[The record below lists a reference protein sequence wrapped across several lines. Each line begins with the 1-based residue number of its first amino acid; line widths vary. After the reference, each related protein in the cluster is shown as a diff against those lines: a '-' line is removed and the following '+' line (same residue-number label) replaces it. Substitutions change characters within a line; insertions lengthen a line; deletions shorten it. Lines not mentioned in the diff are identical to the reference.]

1 MHVHVLLETVVKF
14 VFFCE
19 CESVEHVLWECSK
32 YSGIRKEFI
41 RNLDGILQNYFHL
54 KSSFDKN
61 KYIFECLGM

>member
-1 MHVHVLLETVVKF
+1 MF
-14 VFFCE
+14 
-19 CESVEHVLWECSK
+19 LWECSK